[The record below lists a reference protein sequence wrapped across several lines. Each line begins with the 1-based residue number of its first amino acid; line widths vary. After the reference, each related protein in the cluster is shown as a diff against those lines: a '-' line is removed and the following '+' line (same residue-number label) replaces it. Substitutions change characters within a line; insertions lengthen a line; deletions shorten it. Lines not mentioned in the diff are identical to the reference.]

1 MSRAGENYSMALVEQ
16 TEAVA
21 GVVLIILGGA
31 MMMVTAVG
39 VDLPLFALAVATVLI
54 AVGTLLTGLGSDVF
68 EGDEVET

>member
-1 MSRAGENYSMALVEQ
+1 MALVEQ

>member
-1 MSRAGENYSMALVEQ
+1 
-16 TEAVA
+16 
-21 GVVLIILGGA
+21 
-31 MMMVTAVG
+31 